1 MERRDMICR
10 SPSPTDA
17 RGLVV
22 GITEHGRSSITRA
35 APAHIAMVRAAFV
48 DQLTEDESAA
58 LLSIAHK
65 VVPRL
70 GDLKLA

>member
-1 MERRDMICR
+1 M
-10 SPSPTDA
+10 
-17 RGLVV
+17 V

-48 DQLTEDESAA
+48 DQLTEDESTA